1 MNLLE
6 INVFILRFQSEI
18 WNDVAM
24 KLLFS
29 TQFLSQP
36 DSDLLSFFYR
46 AVTSLIGSK
55 PDQSNF
61 LGVPLLSTRHCQ
73 FCPS

>member
-29 TQFLSQP
+29 SFNSISFAARFRTFI
-36 DSDLLSFFYR
+36 LLLESCNKFDR
-46 AVTSLIGSK
+46 K
-55 PDQSNF
+55 
-61 LGVPLLSTRHCQ
+61 
-73 FCPS
+73 